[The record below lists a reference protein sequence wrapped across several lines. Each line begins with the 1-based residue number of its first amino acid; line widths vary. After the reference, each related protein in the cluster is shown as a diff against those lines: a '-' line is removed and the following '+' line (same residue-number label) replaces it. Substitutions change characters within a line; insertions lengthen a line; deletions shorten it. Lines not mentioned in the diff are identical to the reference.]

1 MGQQHGCISAGQ
13 DPPALH
19 HPPTHGAGQ
28 HPHPRDRRSPLE
40 NGGKNKSSSG
50 ERWGRLSQRGPWR
63 SWAGR
68 VAAPWAGRPCT
79 LLGCSAPFCPAA
91 PWHPGDR
98 GCRGCP
104 AAPRDLE
111 GPSSRSLVV
120 LGDLEG
126 RESDEGRWH
135 RADGVIRNVER
146 ERELTWGPWWAAV
159 PHQPHPL
166 LPFLSFGTRLPW
178 RRDVNGETPPQG
190 TPQHLRMAGSTYPAC
205 LARPAVPLCQSALAS
220 LGILGV
226 PAGRAA
232 HPCPGDP
239 VCLGPPPSP
248 PGSASVRCSMPCAL
262 RGQTAQTGAG
272 GAPALAPITPL
283 PSNILLISCWMNL
296 LISS

>member
-1 MGQQHGCISAGQ
+1 MWGSSTAVFRLGRIHL
-13 DPPALH
+13 PYTT
-19 HPPTHGAGQ
+19 HPPTEPDNTHTPGTG
-28 HPHPRDRRSPLE
+28 
-40 NGGKNKSSSG
+40 
-50 ERWGRLSQRGPWR
+50 
-63 SWAGR
+63 
-68 VAAPWAGRPCT
+68 AAPWKTGARIRAAVGSGGAGSAEGA
-79 LLGCSAPFCPAA
+79 LG
-91 PWHPGDR
+91 
-98 GCRGCP
+98 
-104 AAPRDLE
+104 
-111 GPSSRSLVV
+111 V
-120 LGDLEG
+120 LGLEERLLHG
-126 RESDEGRWH
+126 QGAHALCWAAVPRFARWPRGTRGTGDAGDALLPHGTWRAHLPIAWWSLGTWKAESDEGRWH

-178 RRDVNGETPPQG
+178 RRDVNGETPSQG

-205 LARPAVPLCQSALAS
+205 LALPAVPLCQSALAS